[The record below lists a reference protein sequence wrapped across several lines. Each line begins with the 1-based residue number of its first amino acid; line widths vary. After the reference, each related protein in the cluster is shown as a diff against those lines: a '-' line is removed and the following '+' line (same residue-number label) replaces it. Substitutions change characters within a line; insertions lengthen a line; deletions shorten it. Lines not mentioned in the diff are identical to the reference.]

1 MRSILTQPAFAL
13 LMTGLLITSG
23 GWLRAGPA
31 SDGTG
36 HASAV
41 EASVSPTPTFFSELG
56 PAVMQPPRDAR
67 LPSLGSTAR
76 QTPAPWPKLAGLALA
91 LGGAVLVY
99 AALRMRPQ
107 NVA

>member
-1 MRSILTQPAFAL
+1 MRSIPIRPAFAL
-13 LMTGLLITSG
+13 LITGLLITTS
-23 GWLRAGPA
+23 GWLWAGLS
-31 SDGTG
+31 SDGAS

-41 EASVSPTPTFFSELG
+41 EARVSPTPTFFSELG
-56 PAVMQPPRDAR
+56 PAVMQSPRDAR
-67 LPSLGSTAR
+67 LPSLGSAAR

-107 NVA
+107 DIA